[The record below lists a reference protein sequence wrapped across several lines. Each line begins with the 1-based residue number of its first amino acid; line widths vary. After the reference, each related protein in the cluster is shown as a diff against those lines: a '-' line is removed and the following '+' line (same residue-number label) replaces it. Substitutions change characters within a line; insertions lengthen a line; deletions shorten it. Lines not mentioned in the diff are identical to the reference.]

1 MEQTTMKDKA
11 MDKIFKRKAKIGLSL
26 LDLKKGEPVFVEIKK
41 FEMFDTKK
49 YGPIPMWTLVELN
62 KPQDLRHLFL
72 DGGLKGTF
80 SKMGG
85 LENQVD
91 KSFEICFTGKTDFT
105 NEETGEIM
113 NVNTYDV
120 YELEF

>member
-1 MEQTTMKDKA
+1 
-11 MDKIFKRKAKIGLSL
+11 
-26 LDLKKGEPVFVEIKK
+26 
-41 FEMFDTKK
+41 MFDTKK

-113 NVNTYDV
+113 NVNTYDI